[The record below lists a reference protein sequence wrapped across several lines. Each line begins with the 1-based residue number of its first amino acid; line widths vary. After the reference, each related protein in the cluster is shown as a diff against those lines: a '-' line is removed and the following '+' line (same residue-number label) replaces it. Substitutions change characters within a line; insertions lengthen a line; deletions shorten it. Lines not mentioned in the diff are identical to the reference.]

1 MADGLLPW
9 AAKLIKKRNKKYKS
23 LMDALG
29 PAKPKVPTTPAP
41 KPVPKGGIK
50 THHSAADGSYLTS
63 RKKKFGVK

>member
-1 MADGLLPW
+1 
-9 AAKLIKKRNKKYKS
+9 
-23 LMDALG
+23 MDALG
-29 PAKPKVPTTPAP
+29 PAKLKVPTTPAP